1 MRTIKSEILG
11 ELKQKG
17 QIAGW
22 WGSEPIEI
30 PFFDNLK
37 MQINYGEFLPEDDPK
52 FIEEADKAT
61 KAFLQ
66 KSKEDRAAISHLVY
80 KNCMDFL
87 NQIVLRESDQVFVN
101 MKDQNEIWN
110 YVKPMRH
117 GGINLSRR
125 PHRDQD
131 IYLEINCRCGWE
143 DEHGLKL
150 VFRQGRQITRV
161 SAMDG
166 CLTDADALGIP
177 DTEDELL
184 NKFKR

>member
-1 MRTIKSEILG
+1 MRTIKSDLLG

-30 PFFDNLK
+30 PFFDHKK
-37 MQINYGEFLPEDDPK
+37 MQINYGEFLPEEDPK
-52 FIEEADKAT
+52 FIEEADQAVKT
-61 KAFLQ
+61 FLQ
-66 KSKEDRAAISHLVY
+66 KSKEDRDSISHLVY

-87 NQIVLRESDQVFVN
+87 NQIVLRESDQVFID

-110 YVKPMRH
+110 HVRH
-117 GGINLSRR
+117 FRYGGINLSRR

-143 DEHGLKL
+143 QEHGLKL

-166 CLTDADALGIP
+166 CLTDADANGTT
-177 DTEDELL
+177 DNEDELL
-184 NKFKR
+184 NKFKQ